1 MIVLGLI
8 FGFCYD
14 FFGDWLSFWE
24 IWRGRTIYGFCY
36 EFFVLRLLV
45 VMKMMNKMLV
55 VVVRSGLF
63 EVLIFF

>member
-8 FGFCYD
+8 F
-14 FFGDWLSFWE
+14 
-24 IWRGRTIYGFCY
+24 GFCY

-63 EVLIFF
+63 EILIFFVF